1 MLLTEYDE
9 AETLEMFK
17 RDYLAEGRAEGRAE
31 GLNEGMAKGLNE
43 GMVKGEERERLNTI
57 RKLMK
62 SLKMTARQAMTLLE
76 IPSSEQGKY
85 LDRL

>member
-17 RDYLAEGRAEGRAE
+17 RDYLAEGRAEG
-31 GLNEGMAKGLNE
+31 LTEGMAKGLNE

-62 SLKMTARQAMTLLE
+62 SLKMTASQAMALLE

>member
-31 GLNEGMAKGLNE
+31 GLNEGLA
-43 GMVKGEERERLNTI
+43 KGEERERINAI

-62 SLKMTARQAMTLLE
+62 SLKMTARQAMTVLE
-76 IPSSEQGKY
+76 IPPSEQGEY
-85 LDRL
+85 LNRI

>member
-1 MLLTEYDE
+1 
-9 AETLEMFK
+9 MFK
-17 RDYLAEGRAEGRAE
+17 RDYLAEGRAEGLTEGLAK

-43 GMVKGEERERLNTI
+43 GMAKGEERERLNTI

-62 SLKMTARQAMTLLE
+62 SLKMTASQAMALLE